1 MTSLGLFTLY
11 IAPERHLEK
20 TKESLN
26 ILRLLKE
33 VLKASL
39 LMLKT
44 LKIWETIVCSFPP
57 RWSVYFSNSVQL
69 QSLEKST
76 RVAELVFPPGSIDET
91 SELLDLLLIF
101 R

>member
-20 TKESLN
+20 TKEALN

-39 LMLKT
+39 LMLKN

-57 RWSVYFSNSVQL
+57 RWSDYFSNSVQL
-69 QSLEKST
+69 QSLENST
-76 RVAELVFPPGSIDET
+76 RVAELAFPPGSIDET